1 MPLII
6 PGMTVVIST
15 FKNCSTTGTICV
27 VTNPTNSPAA
37 ATTFWKTPAKVSN
50 TATPFSPKISC
61 ILSLAAP
68 RFPSEKTPLIVSP
81 TLVTTATILSNISS
95 PFSPKIFPTAS
106 RTLSKFFRNS
116 CTAVITAVT
125 TPTTGKI
132 FPAIPPNGPRSV
144 EPIFPNG
151 PNAFFMMF
159 PTGAMNDP
167 IFPKLEATTLPID
180 PSGERATMPPIP
192 DSAFPSMPPIPLNG
206 FVMNPTTFE
215 PMLESPI
222 AFILKSSRT
231 LCASFIPLAMF
242 RNPSFA
248 VSPAILIPASAA
260 ATFRTV

>member
-1 MPLII
+1 
-6 PGMTVVIST
+6 
-15 FKNCSTTGTICV
+15 
-27 VTNPTNSPAA
+27 
-37 ATTFWKTPAKVSN
+37 
-50 TATPFSPKISC
+50 
-61 ILSLAAP
+61 
-68 RFPSEKTPLIVSP
+68 
-81 TLVTTATILSNISS
+81 
-95 PFSPKIFPTAS
+95 
-106 RTLSKFFRNS
+106 
-116 CTAVITAVT
+116 
-125 TPTTGKI
+125 
-132 FPAIPPNGPRSV
+132 
-144 EPIFPNG
+144 
-151 PNAFFMMF
+151 
-159 PTGAMNDP
+159 MNDP